1 MKEDEYL
8 RDGITEDIT
17 TELSKIKGLQTF
29 SRAMVLAYRDKSVT
43 AGQVGQELGASYV
56 LVGSLRR
63 AGARLRIN
71 AQLVDAA
78 TDFPL
83 WSERYDREMKDV
95 FEVQDEIAQKIAAAL
110 RITLSP
116 QEQQA
121 LSAKPTEN
129 LQAYDL
135 YLRGRNYAR
144 RVGRQDLQFALQ
156 MYENAV
162 ALDPDF
168 ALAHAG
174 LANVCAQYYYHHER
188 QQQWID
194 RAIAATQKAS
204 ANGYDAPEIQL
215 AEAWVLFAEGRYD
228 EAVDKVRTALSRN
241 SDIDGGYYLLGRA
254 LFAHGRYQE
263 VVDMMEEALAHA
275 GENYNTIIPIHN
287 SLGALG
293 KKDALNNFTHREIAM
308 YEGHVKK
315 VPEDA
320 RARILLASNYA
331 KQGRFEDAKRE
342 ADMAMVLRPDDS
354 MILYNAACLFCAM
367 DNVNDALNAIRK
379 AWESGYRDAT
389 WTRQDPDL
397 AILHGNEEF
406 ERLYPPPNA

>member
-17 TELSKIKGLQTF
+17 TELSKIKGLKTF

-43 AGQVGQELGASYV
+43 AGQVGKELGASYV

-83 WSERYDREMKDV
+83 WSERYDREMEDV

-144 RVGRQDLQFALQ
+144 RVGRQDLLFALQ

-162 ALDPDF
+162 ALDPEF

-174 LANVCAQYYYHHER
+174 LANVCAQYYYHFER

-204 ANGYDAPEIQL
+204 ANGNDAPEIQC
-215 AEAWVLFAEGRYD
+215 AEAWVDFRRGALRRGRGED
-228 EAVDKVRTALSRN
+228 PVGAKPESGPRGRLLLAGTRAF
-241 SDIDGGYYLLGRA
+241 LGRTISGNRG
-254 LFAHGRYQE
+254 HDGR
-263 VVDMMEEALAHA
+263 
-275 GENYNTIIPIHN
+275 G
-287 SLGALG
+287 SGA
-293 KKDALNNFTHREIAM
+293 R
-308 YEGHVKK
+308 
-315 VPEDA
+315 
-320 RARILLASNYA
+320 
-331 KQGRFEDAKRE
+331 GRKLQHDY
-342 ADMAMVLRPDDS
+342 PD
-354 MILYNAACLFCAM
+354 
-367 DNVNDALNAIRK
+367 
-379 AWESGYRDAT
+379 
-389 WTRQDPDL
+389 P
-397 AILHGNEEF
+397 
-406 ERLYPPPNA
+406 

>member
-1 MKEDEYL
+1 M
-8 RDGITEDIT
+8 
-17 TELSKIKGLQTF
+17 
-29 SRAMVLAYRDKSVT
+29 
-43 AGQVGQELGASYV
+43 GASYV

-116 QEQQA
+116 QEQKA

-129 LQAYDL
+129 MQAYDL

-144 RVGRQDLQFALQ
+144 RVGRQDLLFALQ

-162 ALDPDF
+162 SLDPDF

-174 LANVCAQYYYHHER
+174 LANVCAQYYYHFER
-188 QQQWID
+188 LQQWLD

-204 ANGYDAPEIQL
+204 VNDNDAPEIQL
-215 AEAWVLFAEGRYD
+215 AEAWVIFAERRYD
-228 EAVDKVRTALSRN
+228 EAANKLRAALSRN
-241 SDIDGGYYLLGRA
+241 PDLDGGYYLLGRV
-254 LFAHGRYQE
+254 LFSDGRYQE
-263 VVDMMEEALAHA
+263 IVDIMEEALAHA
-275 GENYNTIIPIHN
+275 GENYNTTIPIHN
-287 SLGALG
+287 ALGALG
-293 KKDALNNFTHREIAM
+293 KTDALNNYLHREVAI
-308 YEGHVKK
+308 YEEHLKK
-315 VPEDA
+315 IPEDA
-320 RARILLASNYA
+320 RVRVLLGGDYA

-342 ADMAMVLRPDDS
+342 ADMAMALRPDDS
-354 MILYNAACLFCAM
+354 MILYNIACVFCGMNNAA
-367 DNVNDALNAIRK
+367 DALKAIKK

-397 AILHGNEEF
+397 ALLHGDPEF
-406 ERLYPPPNA
+406 DRLYPPPTA

>member
-17 TELSKIKGLQTF
+17 TELSKIKGLKTF

-43 AGQVGQELGASYV
+43 AGQVGKELSAKYV

-174 LANVCAQYYYHHER
+174 LAKVCAEFYYHFER

-194 RAIAATQKAS
+194 RAIIATER
-204 ANGYDAPEIQL
+204 ANATGQEAPEIEC
-215 AEAWVLFAEGRYD
+215 AKAWVLFASGNYR
-228 EAVDKVRTALSRN
+228 EAAEKMRTALN
-241 SDIDGGYYLLGRA
+241 TTPDLDGGYYLLGTIFVCGWTLSGNRRHDGRI
-254 LFAHGRYQE
+254 HGPCE
-263 VVDMMEEALAHA
+263 
-275 GENYNTIIPIHN
+275 
-287 SLGALG
+287 
-293 KKDALNNFTHREIAM
+293 
-308 YEGHVKK
+308 
-315 VPEDA
+315 
-320 RARILLASNYA
+320 
-331 KQGRFEDAKRE
+331 
-342 ADMAMVLRPDDS
+342 
-354 MILYNAACLFCAM
+354 
-367 DNVNDALNAIRK
+367 
-379 AWESGYRDAT
+379 
-389 WTRQDPDL
+389 
-397 AILHGNEEF
+397 
-406 ERLYPPPNA
+406 